1 MVLVLIALGG
11 GLFFLA
17 ALFVSM
23 KRVLDRPLA
32 DLDAYLRQIALGN
45 FAAIVPEMPGEGRF
59 DGLQKSLEALGAF
72 LAMNGKALHEA
83 SQKVRRHAMNLS
95 TAAEE
100 MNAASQEITSTVQ
113 QISRGMETQASRT
126 SETSEVMVSMS
137 SNVKQMADKSAAVAE
152 ASAQAWETAL
162 KGGESVKDAVRKIS
176 EIAAN
181 SGESARAVEGLG
193 RTSKKI
199 GQVVQIITGIADQ
212 TNLLA
217 LNAAIEAA
225 RAGEAGRGFAVV
237 AEEVRK
243 LAEGSA
249 KAAGEINKLVREIQT
264 ETDRAVAR
272 MAEAAAEAEGGP
284 RSGAQRRRL
293 PGRDLESGAPRGRA
307 GQGDLPADA
316 ETGPEHRPGGEGR
329 GRDRQ
334 RGRGDR
340 RRHRAGL
347 GFHPGADRQHGRDGG
362 GFARAGRHRRAAE
375 PAGAPLPVGGPKV
388 ADVQMVVFKLAG
400 EQFAAPITRVREI
413 LRPVRF
419 TRMPRA
425 ADFVRGLF
433 NLRGQVLPL
442 LDLRARLGLKLAS
455 PDLKEN
461 RSRVVVVEAAGEAMG
476 IQVDEVLEVLRCS
489 EEDLQSPRSVLDL
502 PSSRALSSVLDMAG
516 RLVLVLDV
524 DRLGRGGSGDLPE
537 GAAA

>member
-1 MVLVLIALGG
+1 MSMRRRDPFQTFLLSAIVAMMAVAVLVGGALAWRLNLGGSDAVVLVLIALGG

-32 DLDAYLRQIALGN
+32 DLDAYLRQIAQGN
-45 FAAIVPEMPGEGRF
+45 FSAIVPDMPGEGRF
-59 DGLQKSLEALGAF
+59 DSLQKSLQVLSEF
-72 LAMNGKALHEA
+72 LSMNGKALHEA

-137 SNVKQMADKSAAVAE
+137 QTVKQMADKSAAVAE

-162 KGGESVKDAVRKIS
+162 SGGESVKDAVRKIS

-181 SGESARAVEGLG
+181 AGESARTVEGLG

-272 MAEAAAEAEGGP
+272 MADAAAE
-284 RSGAQRRRL
+284 L
-293 PGRDLESGAPRGRA
+293 K
-307 GQGDLPADA
+307 
-316 ETGPEHRPGGEGR
+316 EGR
-329 GRDRQ
+329 EVV
-334 RGRGDR
+334 
-340 RRHRAGL
+340 HSAGGSL
-347 GFHPGADRQHGRDGG
+347 
-362 GFARAGRHRRAAE
+362 E
-375 PAGAPLPVGGPKV
+375 
-388 ADVQMVVFKLAG
+388 
-400 EQFAAPITRVREI
+400 EI
-413 LRPVRF
+413 LKVVRRVDELAKEIF
-419 TRMPRA
+419 QLTQKQA
-425 ADFVRGLF
+425 AATD
-433 NLRGQVLPL
+433 QVVKAVEEIASVAEETAAGTEQASASTEEQTASMEEMVGAS
-442 LDLRARLGLKLAS
+442 RELAS
-455 PDLKEN
+455 TAEQLSLLVRRF
-461 RSRVVVVEAAGEAMG
+461 RSE
-476 IQVDEVLEVLRCS
+476 
-489 EEDLQSPRSVLDL
+489 P
-502 PSSRALSSVLDMAG
+502 
-516 RLVLVLDV
+516 
-524 DRLGRGGSGDLPE
+524 
-537 GAAA
+537 